1 MKFSI
6 FRPNTKL
13 TNKSKINPN
22 TIYLTKIL
30 TLKFLTLKIYLTK
43 FFNPNTKLTNKI
55 PNTKF

>member
-6 FRPNTKL
+6 FCPNTKL
-13 TNKSKINPN
+13 TKKSKINPN